1 MRGRGTIA
9 ICLIALFA
17 WAAPAHAGAWT
28 LPEGRTQILAGVTY
42 SRATSGFDAHGADV
56 VPIAYEKILTQIH
69 AEYGWNDWL
78 TLILAPEYAHAR
90 LLAPLRKPVIAD
102 DTAIAGGARV
112 RLFKDIGIFSVQFTA
127 KTAGAFDMSV
137 SADGASGSQFE
148 LRLLYGTNFKLFGFN
163 GFFDAQ
169 IGERLIAG
177 PRADEIPADLTAG
190 LSINRHTK
198 LIIQSFNIL
207 TQGNARPPF
216 SDFRSHKLSLSVVRY
231 IRKGL
236 WLETESYVSPV
247 GKNAL
252 AETGVMVRAWV
263 EF

>member
-1 MRGRGTIA
+1 
-9 ICLIALFA
+9 LIALFA

-169 IGERLIAG
+169 
-177 PRADEIPADLTAG
+177 
-190 LSINRHTK
+190 
-198 LIIQSFNIL
+198 
-207 TQGNARPPF
+207 GNARPPF